1 MENILI
7 QTTTVAEP
15 KPAAS
20 LLSCATS
27 GESAHT
33 IVRDVFLPAWSFEWG
48 LDSEDGF
55 NSQQGS
61 RGQLCD
67 TERLADG

>member
-7 QTTTVAEP
+7 QTTTVADP

-33 IVRDVFLPAWSFEWG
+33 IDRDVFLPAWSFEWG

-55 NSQQGS
+55 NS
-61 RGQLCD
+61 
-67 TERLADG
+67 